1 MPDVQPETAGVQA
14 EYAARVATDLEA
26 NSKEQERLGVEMTA
40 LQEQLHALQSD
51 HAVLLSM
58 QQALGSSGTP
68 AATAK
73 KASTRA
79 STGKKAV
86 PAPRASTN
94 NSTAARTKKPTAT
107 KAKAKDAAKDGA
119 KEGAK
124 NKAVKAA
131 PKTAAKKSAEPTTGP
146 TLVELIDSHL
156 SKQSEPR
163 SAAEITTALAQD
175 RPDRTIKTTVVRT
188 TVEGLVAKG
197 RAQRTKQGSSVF
209 YTAAAAPADT
219 AAEPQSENAT
229 G

>member
-107 KAKAKDAAKDGA
+107 KAKAKDAAK
-119 KEGAK
+119 EGAK

-163 SAAEITTALAQD
+163 SAAEITTALTQD

>member
-107 KAKAKDAAKDGA
+107 KAKAKDGA

-131 PKTAAKKSAEPTTGP
+131 PKAAAKKSAEPTTGP

-219 AAEPQSENAT
+219 AAEPQSENVT

>member
-14 EYAARVATDLEA
+14 EYAARVAADLET

-73 KASTRA
+73 KASSRA

-107 KAKAKDAAKDGA
+107 KAKPKDVA

-124 NKAVKAA
+124 NKAAKTA
-131 PKTAAKKSAEPTTGP
+131 PKATAKKSAEPTTGP

-156 SKQSEPR
+156 SKQGEPR
-163 SAAEITTALAQD
+163 SAAEITSALAQD
-175 RPDRTIKTTVVRT
+175 QPDRTIKTTVVRT

-209 YTAAAAPADT
+209 YTAAAAPTDAAAAPQAENT
-219 AAEPQSENAT
+219 A

>member
-107 KAKAKDAAKDGA
+107 KAKAKDAAK
-119 KEGAK
+119 EGAK

-131 PKTAAKKSAEPTTGP
+131 PKTATKKSAEPTTGP